1 MFKEWA
7 TRWTRGR
14 EACEVVLLLDGHIAP
29 CVTVTQTVLT
39 NARRI
44 RGTRSGLH
52 DLGLER
58 AGASQ
63 PIFIIAGRRVVD
75 VNPLLVQPA
84 QNLRLAG
91 PGRYSARLMP

>member
-1 MFKEWA
+1 M
-7 TRWTRGR
+7 
-14 EACEVVLLLDGHIAP
+14 LLLDGHI
-29 CVTVTQTVLT
+29 VTVTQMVLT

>member
-1 MFKEWA
+1 MCDSDTNGVDKRTA
-7 TRWTRGR
+7 NT
-14 EACEVVLLLDGHIAP
+14 
-29 CVTVTQTVLT
+29 CV
-39 NARRI
+39 I
-44 RGTRSGLH
+44 WSGLH